1 MSERYCFYC
10 GNQLG
15 LKEVC
20 QCRQRKQ
27 AHAKYEQ
34 TASTNTAETT
44 GQSKPSAK
52 TKQSEEAAKQSASS
66 KQYKTS
72 WQAQASSKE
81 AKLNLLQ
88 ATFSKLKESILS
100 LFKRLSYNLKQ
111 SFANLNVFRLR
122 NSLLS
127 NIRSCLFPASAYSSF
142 ANFKPATSLFLAAL
156 SALLVALNFHFLL
169 TNSTLGRII
178 SLYLTPVI
186 ATKATYNAG
195 LLFIKVALLTYLLFL
210 AKVLLYRYIFAAW
223 RKALSFSEAL
233 KIVNASLVYALIFSL
248 LSLGFANSSP
258 VQFILVTCLGQGLTF
273 YLEAKAV
280 SAMQIHSEDK
290 VVILLLV
297 ANFVL
302 IALTAFLIR
311 AFIPEFMIFKIA

>member
-20 QCRQRKQ
+20 QCRQRQQ

-52 TKQSEEAAKQSASS
+52 NKQSEKAAKQSTSS

-72 WQAQASSKE
+72 WQD
-81 AKLNLLQ
+81 LLQ
-88 ATFSKLKESILS
+88 APFSKLKERTQS